1 MKIRKSERGETALND
16 YMIAI
21 VIFMIGAVTVSY
33 LYINIYKLSAKV
45 KIDEAVIGY
54 ITEICEQID
63 LTSYENVSKVEQVN
77 EIINNTL
84 KNTPTKDLVT
94 IECTEIEKYDE
105 MNNNKSYMQNI
116 ENGTY
121 IIRSALDN
129 NYVLDV
135 NGASKEDGAN
145 VQIWQNGN
153 VSNQRFNIVYVR
165 DGYYKIISENSGK
178 VLDVANASKDD
189 GSNIQ
194 QFTENGTAAQLW
206 EIKDVG
212 NGYYSF
218 FSKCNG
224 KCLDVSGGIVENG
237 RNIQIFTSNGT
248 NAQKFKLEKFQINNS
263 EENTDYVERI
273 HLRIRY
279 ESLNKNIRDYY
290 INKIKVKEI

>member
-1 MKIRKSERGETALND
+1 MKIRKSERGEAALND

-84 KNTPTKDLVT
+84 KNTPVKDLVT
-94 IECTEIEKYDE
+94 IECTE
-105 MNNNKSYMQNI
+105 
-116 ENGTY
+116 
-121 IIRSALDN
+121 
-129 NYVLDV
+129 V
-135 NGASKEDGAN
+135 
-145 VQIWQNGN
+145 
-153 VSNQRFNIVYVR
+153 
-165 DGYYKIISENSGK
+165 
-178 VLDVANASKDD
+178 
-189 GSNIQ
+189 
-194 QFTENGTAAQLW
+194 
-206 EIKDVG
+206 
-212 NGYYSF
+212 
-218 FSKCNG
+218 
-224 KCLDVSGGIVENG
+224 
-237 RNIQIFTSNGT
+237 
-248 NAQKFKLEKFQINNS
+248 EKFNEINNTNYS
-263 EENTDYVERI
+263 DYVERI

>member
-1 MKIRKSERGETALND
+1 MKIRKSERGEVALND

-84 KNTPTKDLVT
+84 KNTPVKDLVT
-94 IECTEIEKYDE
+94 IECTE
-105 MNNNKSYMQNI
+105 
-116 ENGTY
+116 
-121 IIRSALDN
+121 
-129 NYVLDV
+129 V
-135 NGASKEDGAN
+135 
-145 VQIWQNGN
+145 
-153 VSNQRFNIVYVR
+153 
-165 DGYYKIISENSGK
+165 
-178 VLDVANASKDD
+178 
-189 GSNIQ
+189 
-194 QFTENGTAAQLW
+194 
-206 EIKDVG
+206 
-212 NGYYSF
+212 
-218 FSKCNG
+218 
-224 KCLDVSGGIVENG
+224 
-237 RNIQIFTSNGT
+237 
-248 NAQKFKLEKFQINNS
+248 EKFNEINNTNYS
-263 EENTDYVERI
+263 DYVERI